1 MKAVLTFV
9 VVLFATS
16 LSLAQN
22 TKSNAKVVPL
32 QMDVVLVTGLG
43 NVEDAPE
50 VQLDSESTLVRLYR
64 RPHTRVKKEL
74 SFTTKENSPKLA

>member
-64 RPHTRVKKEL
+64 CPHTRVKKEL

>member
-9 VVLFATS
+9 IVLFATS
-16 LSLAQN
+16 LSVAQN
-22 TKSNAKVVPL
+22 SKSDEKVVPF

-43 NVEDAPE
+43 NVDDAPE